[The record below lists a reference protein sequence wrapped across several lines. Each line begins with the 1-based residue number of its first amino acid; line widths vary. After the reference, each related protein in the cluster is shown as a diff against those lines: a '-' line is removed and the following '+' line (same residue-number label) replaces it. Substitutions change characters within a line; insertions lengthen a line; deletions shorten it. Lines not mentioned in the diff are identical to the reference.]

1 MNATRRWILG
11 LASGSAVD
19 GVDAALV
26 EAEGVGL
33 DLRLHVRR
41 TVLQAYPR
49 DLRELLLRFS
59 NGQPVPPRQVSLVH
73 RLVGE
78 AFAATARQL
87 AEQAGCSL
95 QQFQCAGISGHHPWH
110 ETEGRFPSTVGLGMA
125 AIVAER
131 TGLTVVSDFRARDLA
146 AGGLGTSLTALVDH
160 LLFHAADE
168 ARVLVHL
175 GSLASVI
182 YLPAGPRPRQI
193 LGFHA
198 GPCSIL
204 LDALMRQLTGGRE
217 AYDAGGKH
225 AVQGCCI
232 EPLLQRWLA
241 HPLIQRRPPKSV
253 PVATFGDEF
262 ALQAVQ
268 QIRQLQCGL
277 HDLLCTAT
285 HFVAHCVADAVRRFL
300 PEGPARILL
309 SGGGVRN
316 GLLWKLL
323 EQQLPQIPLERIDR
337 YGVPAEA
344 RKAVAFAGLAALTLD
359 GVPANVTTATGAA
372 ASRLLG
378 SITPG
383 SAVNWARCL
392 AWMSALATPLLAA

>member
-1 MNATRRWILG
+1 MHTARRWLLG
-11 LASGSAVD
+11 LASGSTAD

-26 EAEGVGL
+26 ETEGVGL

-41 TVLQAYPR
+41 AELQPYPR
-49 DLRELLLRFS
+49 DLRDLLLRFGS
-59 NGQPVPPRQVSLVH
+59 GQPVPPRQVSLVH

-78 AFAATARQL
+78 AFAVAARQL
-87 AEQAGCSL
+87 CHKASCSL
-95 QQFQCAGISGHHPWH
+95 AQVQCAGVSGHHAWH
-110 ETEGRFPSTVGLGMA
+110 ETESRYPSTLGLGMA
-125 AIVAER
+125 AIVAEG
-131 TGLTVVSDFRARDLA
+131 TGLTVVSDFRSRDLA

-160 LLFHAADE
+160 LLFHHEHE

-175 GSLASVI
+175 GSLASII
-182 YLPAGPRPRQI
+182 YLPAGARPRHI

-198 GPCSIL
+198 GPCNIL
-204 LDALMRQLTGGRE
+204 LDTLMRHLTGGRE
-217 AYDAGGKH
+217 SYDPGGKH

-241 HPLIQRRPPKSV
+241 HPLIQRRPPKNV
-253 PVATFGDEF
+253 PLQTFSDDFATQ
-262 ALQAVQ
+262 ALQ
-268 QIRQLQCGL
+268 QIRQTQGSL

-285 HFVAHCVADAVRRFL
+285 HFVAHCVAHAITHFL
-300 PEGPARILL
+300 PEPPVRILL

-323 EQQLPQIPLERIDR
+323 EQQLPQLPLERIDN
-337 YGVPAEA
+337 YGVPAAA

-359 GVPANVTTATGAA
+359 GVPASLTTATGASG
-372 ASRLLG
+372 SRLLG

-392 AWMSALATPLLAA
+392 AWMGALGTPTLAA